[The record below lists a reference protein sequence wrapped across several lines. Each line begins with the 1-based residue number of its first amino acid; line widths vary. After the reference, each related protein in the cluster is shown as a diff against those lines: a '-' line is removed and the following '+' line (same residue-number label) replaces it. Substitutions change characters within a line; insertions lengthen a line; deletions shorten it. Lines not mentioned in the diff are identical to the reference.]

1 MAGRTDWLYKLY
13 RSHKQPCFCFGKDL
27 TILWVN
33 SAAMKDF
40 PHVAEGSHMA
50 DSFPQFSWSCLSAQD
65 KRSSNSIQIYNKL
78 DGQDRL
84 EVIFFSDDKEDS
96 LYVGIYYGSCPFYL
110 ANGDNDQGS
119 VKLLSYYIRQRMTS
133 IFNLSELISERLVE
147 REDYESAH
155 HIRDIER
162 NCRSLLKLSYNF
174 NAYYT
179 VSDENAIYLTEVNF
193 HKYFTPLMNQ
203 VEMILAATGLS
214 FFYDPDY
221 QNGIVK
227 IDEVLFATAIL
238 NIINIAYLHTSDD
251 GHFICRT
258 EFFPDEML
266 LTMED
271 NVTDYEAVTTSGI
284 LDVETLDATGEPP
297 IMKKMCYDIL
307 QKTVE
312 LHGGQCIIANN
323 HPGVKILIRMK
334 ARLIHN
340 DDSAVFDSPVYT
352 SKRKVGG
359 KLGIVDIMLSDVTY

>member
-13 RSHKQPCFCFGKDL
+13 RSHEQPCFCFGPDL
-27 TILWVN
+27 KILWIN
-33 SAAMKDF
+33 AAAMKDF
-40 PHVAEGSHMA
+40 PHVAEENELA
-50 DSFPQFSWSCLSAQD
+50 ECFPQFSFTGLFSED
-65 KRSSNSIQIYNKL
+65 KPTSSSLQIYNKL

-84 EVIFFSDDKEDS
+84 EVLTFPDPKEGS
-96 LYVGIYYGSCPFYL
+96 LYVGIYYGSCPFHL
-110 ANGDNDQGS
+110 ASSGNEQGS

-147 REDYESAH
+147 REDYESAY

-179 VSDENAIYLTEVNF
+179 VSDENAIYQTEVDF
-193 HKYFTPLMNQ
+193 HEYFTPLMNQ

-214 FFYDPDY
+214 FVFDPDY

-227 IDEVLFATAIL
+227 LDKVLFATALL
-238 NIINIAYLHTSDD
+238 NVVNISYLYAQEE

-271 NVTDYEAVTTSGI
+271 NVTDYEAVTTPGI
-284 LDVETLDATGEPP
+284 LDVVALDATGEPP
-297 IMKKMCYDIL
+297 AMKKMCYDIL

-312 LHGGQCIIANN
+312 LHGGQCIIADN

-334 ARLIHN
+334 AKLIDN
-340 DDSAVFDSPVYT
+340 DFVSDEPVYT
-352 SKRKVGG
+352 SRRRVGG